1 MNLVHRAEEITALVQ
16 KVKEKGGS
24 FFTNFF
30 IDAEKLD
37 YWLYNKRLYY
47 QLTDFGVLFFR
58 KNESFYY
65 LYYCVVSLENL
76 KRLINQYLPDE
87 RLVIDIIGKIEN
99 IANIVELFTVSGFK
113 IYTQLHRFI
122 RLNNDDSNYYE
133 PSDEVTEATVADAEE
148 IARLFK
154 DNFDK
159 LSEQVLNFDEVK
171 KWITERKVFIIKGP
185 AEIKGFLIRT
195 TTGQTTILNN
205 FLVQKHYRGQKIG
218 SKLIK
223 HYIFQSKGVKRMLL
237 WVVFDNDNTI
247 EIYKK
252 HGYSKDDLVDFIL
265 IKEHG

>member
-1 MNLVHRAEEITALVQ
+1 MKLVHKAEEITALVQ

-30 IDAEKLD
+30 SDAVKLD

-47 QLTDFGVLFFR
+47 QLTDYGLLFFR
-58 KNESFYY
+58 KNESFSY

-76 KRLINQYLPDE
+76 KRLINQDLPDE
-87 RLVIDIIGKIEN
+87 RLVVDIIGKIEN

-133 PSDEVTEATVADAEE
+133 PSDEVTEATLADAEE

-159 LSEQVLNFDEVK
+159 LSEQVPNFEEVK
-171 KWITERKVFIIKGP
+171 KWITEKKVFIIKGL
-185 AEIKGFLIRT
+185 AGIK
-195 TTGQTTILNN
+195 
-205 FLVQKHYRGQKIG
+205 
-218 SKLIK
+218 
-223 HYIFQSKGVKRMLL
+223 
-237 WVVFDNDNTI
+237 
-247 EIYKK
+247 
-252 HGYSKDDLVDFIL
+252 
-265 IKEHG
+265 

>member
-1 MNLVHRAEEITALVQ
+1 MNLVHKAEEITALVQ

-30 IDAEKLD
+30 IDAEKID

-65 LYYCVVSLENL
+65 LYYCAVSLENL
-76 KRLINQYLPDE
+76 KRLITHDLPEDK
-87 RLVIDIIGKIEN
+87 LVVDIIGKIEN

-122 RLNNDDSNYYE
+122 RLNKDDSSYYE
-133 PSDEVTEATVADAEE
+133 PSDEVTEATLADAEE
-148 IARLFK
+148 IARLFR

-159 LSEQVLNFDEVK
+159 LSEQVLNLDEVK
-171 KWITERKVFIIKGP
+171 KWITERKVFIIKDLAG
-185 AEIKGFLIRT
+185 IKGFLIRT

-218 SKLIK
+218 SKLLK
-223 HYIFQSKGVKRMLL
+223 HYIFKSTGVKRMLL
-237 WVVFDNDNTI
+237 WVVFDNDNAI
-247 EIYKK
+247 EVYNK
-252 HGYSKDDLVDFIL
+252 HGYIKDDLVDCIL

>member
-1 MNLVHRAEEITALVQ
+1 VNLVHKAEEITALVQ

-47 QLTDFGVLFFR
+47 QLSDFGVLFFR

-76 KRLINQYLPDE
+76 KRLINLDLPNE
-87 RLVIDIIGKIEN
+87 KLVVDIIGKIEN
-99 IANIVELFTVSGFK
+99 IAKIVELFTVSGFK

-122 RLNNDDSNYYE
+122 RLNNDNSNYYE
-133 PSDEVTEATVADAEE
+133 PSDEVTEATLADAEE

-154 DNFDK
+154 ENFDT

-171 KWITERKVFIIKGP
+171 KWITEKKVFIIKGL
-185 AEIKGFLIRT
+185 EGIKGFLIRT

-223 HYIFQSKGVKRMLL
+223 HYIFQSVGVKRMLL
-237 WVVFDNDNTI
+237 WVIFDNDRAI
-247 EIYKK
+247 EIYEK
-252 HGYSKDDLVDFIL
+252 HGYIKDNLVDFIL
-265 IKEHG
+265 IKEQ